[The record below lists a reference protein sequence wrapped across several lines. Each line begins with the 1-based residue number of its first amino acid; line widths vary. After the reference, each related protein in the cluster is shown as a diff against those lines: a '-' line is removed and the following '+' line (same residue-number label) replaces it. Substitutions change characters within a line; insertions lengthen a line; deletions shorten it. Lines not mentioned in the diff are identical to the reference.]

1 MPARWPVVAFDL
13 DGTLLPGTSVSR
25 VTAEWLGRHGALD
38 ELEDRYAAGEI
49 SNAEIATTSAG
60 WFAGRTPQDVAAAL
74 ERAPWIAGIQETV
87 AALRAAGTYVVLAT
101 VTWRFVAAMVGDSR
115 SDLPSF
121 RVCGLSI
128 ALNGDQA
135 ARAAATT
142 SLSTDDLRAVLP
154 LLS

>member
-1 MPARWPVVAFDL
+1 MALTVHRVYPGGAALEPSRRRRARTRP
-13 DGTLLPGTSVSR
+13 R
-25 VTAEWLGRHGALD
+25 LGRHGALD

-101 VTWRFVAAMVGDSR
+101 VTWRFVAAITADRFG
-115 SDLPSF
+115 F
-121 RVCGLSI
+121 EACCG
-128 ALNGDQA
+128 
-135 ARAAATT
+135 TET
-142 SLSTDDLRAVLP
+142 VLP